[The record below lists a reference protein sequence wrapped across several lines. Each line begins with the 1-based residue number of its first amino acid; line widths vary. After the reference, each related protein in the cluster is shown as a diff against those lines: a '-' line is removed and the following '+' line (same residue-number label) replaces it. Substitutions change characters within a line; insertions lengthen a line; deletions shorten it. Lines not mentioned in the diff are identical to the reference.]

1 MRQPDITRQKI
12 LKQSG
17 QLFNTR
23 GYKATSL
30 RDITTASGL
39 TKGAI
44 YKHFGSKDGLEE
56 ETLLHLSRQMFDLVR
71 GRIKEQ
77 KTAGAKLRGLF
88 RFFETYI
95 SKPPFQGGC
104 PLLNVAI
111 ESDDAH
117 PRLRQQAVM
126 ALDVLYG
133 SICTIL
139 NNGIKHGQLK
149 SGIDV
154 GHLST
159 VVIASLEGAIMMSK
173 LRGND
178 SDIKRVVHHLEEII
192 DGIEIMK

>member
-1 MRQPDITRQKI
+1 
-12 LKQSG
+12 
-17 QLFNTR
+17 
-23 GYKATSL
+23 
-30 RDITTASGL
+30 
-39 TKGAI
+39 
-44 YKHFGSKDGLEE
+44 
-56 ETLLHLSRQMFDLVR
+56 
-71 GRIKEQ
+71 
-77 KTAGAKLRGLF
+77 
-88 RFFETYI
+88 
-95 SKPPFQGGC
+95 
-104 PLLNVAI
+104 
-111 ESDDAH
+111 
-117 PRLRQQAVM
+117 M

-178 SDIKRVVHHLEEII
+178 SDIKRVVYHLEEII